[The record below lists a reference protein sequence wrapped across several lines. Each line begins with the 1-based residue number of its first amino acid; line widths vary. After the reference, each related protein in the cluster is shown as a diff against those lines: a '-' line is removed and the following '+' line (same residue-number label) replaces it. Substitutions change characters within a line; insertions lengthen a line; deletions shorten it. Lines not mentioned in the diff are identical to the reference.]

1 VVDECVSRCYR
12 SSRGKEFWASS
23 HFEIELTIVSLNLR
37 KSASSPAPVKKS
49 RSIRNRDVMYMLVS
63 FFLGVAFLIVAS
75 ISLTAGSTWEFW
87 EGIPVLILSLVF
99 FGFSIMGV
107 KDMLRGEIGGEEGS
121 TQSMEIVKMIVL
133 VIALIIAVLVMFW
146 FGFG

>member
-1 VVDECVSRCYR
+1 M
-12 SSRGKEFWASS
+12 
-23 HFEIELTIVSLNLR
+23 SLNLR
-37 KSASSPAPVKKS
+37 KSVPSPAPVRKS
-49 RSIRNRDVMYMLVS
+49 RSFRNRNVMYTIVS
-63 FFLGVAFLIVAS
+63 FFLGIAFLIVAS

-87 EGIPVLILSLVF
+87 EGIPILILSLVF

-107 KDMLRGEIGGEEGS
+107 KEALRGEMGGDEGS
-121 TQSMEIVKMIVL
+121 TESREIVRMIVL